1 MSESNLKKDCLPLSK
16 ACVYGT
22 KQSDG
27 FVGIRYDKGNVKV
40 IFPFGYSVPES
51 ADEKIFRK
59 DVLNLVKVLSRF
71 ANKSN
76 VVEKNYSIKD
86 ESVQLPIHAYIHV
99 FSFFLDNGYYVEKES
114 VYKKGVGGKIN
125 WPKTIKRGRPKIAG
139 NYPNESAVYF
149 DFITKKSLNKENEL
163 ITQIHKFCVYE
174 AYEKLINLL
183 GYSQPEKPTIPFNA
197 AVFSAVVRSKLDK
210 TFNEKY
216 KRLFKDML
224 DIIQFHG
231 MKTDDC
237 KTSFGTRDFE
247 YVWEKLI
254 DHVFGI
260 KEKNKYYPKCS
271 WSIFKKNGNIENAN
285 VKSCEA
291 KQTTLRPDAI
301 MELKECKK
309 IFVLDAK
316 YYQYGDDGKN
326 KSGARD
332 PKTLPGSESILK
344 QIAYAEFIET
354 VLREQKNENSSVVS
368 NDSNQDD
375 KQKVDREHIFNAFI
389 LPYAANENDGKS
401 YCLEN
406 FGYAK
411 CEWRLNT
418 VTEKSYD
425 RIYGILLDVRSIMQR
440 HPFHS
445 DDDMANL
452 SRVILEKVPERFKC

>member
-1 MSESNLKKDCLPLSK
+1 MSKSNLKKDCLPLSE
-16 ACVYGT
+16 ACVYGA

-27 FVGIRYDKGNVKV
+27 FVGIRYDKGNIKV
-40 IFPFGYSVPES
+40 YFPFGYSEPEL
-51 ADEKIFRK
+51 ADEKNFRK

-71 ANKSN
+71 AKKNN
-76 VVEKNYSIKD
+76 VVEKKCCIKD
-86 ESVQLPIHAYIHV
+86 ESVRLPIHAYIHV
-99 FSFFLDNGYYVEKES
+99 FNFFLDNGYYVENES
-114 VYKKGVGGKIN
+114 VYKKANGGKIN
-125 WPKTIKRGRPKIAG
+125 WLKTIKRVRPKIVG
-139 NYPNESAVYF
+139 DYPHESAVYF
-149 DFITKKSLNKENEL
+149 NFITKKSSYNENEL

-174 AYEKLINLL
+174 AYEKLVNLL
-183 GYSQPEKPTIPFNA
+183 GYSQPEKPTIPFDE
-197 AVFSAVVRSKLDK
+197 AVFSAVIRSKIET
-210 TFNEKY
+210 TFNEKHLL
-216 KRLFKDML
+216 LFKNML
-224 DIIQFHG
+224 DIIQSHG
-231 MKTDDC
+231 IKSDGC
-237 KTSFGTRDFE
+237 KTCFGTSDFE

-271 WSIFKKNGNIENAN
+271 WSIFKMNETIEDANI
-285 VKSCEA
+285 KSYEA

-301 MELKECKK
+301 MEMKEIKK
-309 IFVLDAK
+309 FFVLDAK

-332 PKTLPGSESILK
+332 PKTLPSSESILK

-354 VLREQKNENSSVVS
+354 ILSEQKNEESSVVS
-368 NDSNQDD
+368 NDSTLDD
-375 KQKVDREHIFNAFI
+375 KQNADRDNVFNAFI

-418 VTEKSYD
+418 STEKSYD

-452 SRVILEKVPERFKC
+452 SRVILEKVPERFKR

>member
-1 MSESNLKKDCLPLSK
+1 MSKSNLKKECLPLSE

-27 FVGIRYDKGNVKV
+27 FVGIRYDKGNIKV
-40 IFPFGYSVPES
+40 FFPFGYSVPES
-51 ADEKIFRK
+51 ADEKFFRK
-59 DVLNLVKVLSRF
+59 DILNLVKVLSRF
-71 ANKSN
+71 AKKCNE
-76 VVEKNYSIKD
+76 VEKESSIKD
-86 ESVQLPIHAYIHV
+86 ESVQLPILAYIHV

-114 VYKKGVGGKIN
+114 VYKKADGGKIN
-125 WPKTIKRGRPKIAG
+125 WSKTIKRVRPKIAG
-139 NYPNESAVYF
+139 NYPHESAVYF
-149 DFITKKSLNKENEL
+149 NFITKKSSNNENEL

-174 AYEKLINLL
+174 AYEKLISLL

-197 AVFSAVVRSKLDK
+197 AVFSAVIRSKIEK
-210 TFNEKY
+210 TFNEKHLL
-216 KRLFKDML
+216 LFKNML
-224 DIIQFHG
+224 DIIQSHG
-231 MKTDDC
+231 IKSDDC
-237 KTSFGTRDFE
+237 KTNFGTKDFE
-247 YVWEKLI
+247 YVWEKMI

-271 WSIFKKNGNIENAN
+271 WSIFEKNEAIGNAN
-285 VKSCEA
+285 DKSCEA
-291 KQTTLRPDAI
+291 KQTSLRPDAI
-301 MELKECKK
+301 MELKGNKK

-344 QIAYAEFIET
+344 QIAYAEFVET
-354 VLREQKNENSSVVS
+354 ILRGQNNEKSSVVS
-368 NDSNQDD
+368 NGSAQDD
-375 KQKVDREHIFNAFI
+375 KRNADRDNVFNAFI

-418 VTEKSYD
+418 SMEKSYD

-445 DDDMANL
+445 DDDMADL
-452 SRVILEKVPERFKC
+452 SNVILEKVPERFLR